1 MEKKSLFSTK
11 TMVATALGA
20 ALFFVLFA
28 YVKIPSPIPETNFQ
42 LAYGVS
48 AFFGCLFGPVASCLI
63 AFIGHTLND
72 FIFYG
77 SAWWSW
83 IIASGIAGL
92 ASGFAFYYTNLEE
105 GEFNKKTVLAIIAI
119 NVIGCAI
126 AFLLV
131 APGLDVLI
139 YAEPAGKV
147 FLQGLTAFL
156 ADGISSI
163 VVCLLLSATYAKTR
177 TKSGSLDQE

>member
-63 AFIGHTLND
+63 AAIGHTLND
-72 FIFYG
+72 FI
-77 SAWWSW
+77 
-83 IIASGIAGL
+83 IIYKYKRIS
-92 ASGFAFYYTNLEE
+92 
-105 GEFNKKTVLAIIAI
+105 
-119 NVIGCAI
+119 NV
-126 AFLLV
+126 
-131 APGLDVLI
+131 
-139 YAEPAGKV
+139 
-147 FLQGLTAFL
+147 
-156 ADGISSI
+156 
-163 VVCLLLSATYAKTR
+163 
-177 TKSGSLDQE
+177 SGSFYQRQYFRFTDL

>member
-63 AFIGHTLND
+63 AAIGHTLND

-77 SAWWSW
+77 SPWWSW
-83 IIASGIAGL
+83 VVASAVSGL
-92 ASGFAFYYTNLEE
+92 VAGFAYFYT
-105 GEFNKKTVLAIIAI
+105 K
-119 NVIGCAI
+119 
-126 AFLLV
+126 
-131 APGLDVLI
+131 LDKDYLDN
-139 YAEPAGKV
+139 YCYQRNWKCHCMG
-147 FLQGLTAFL
+147 TC
-156 ADGISSI
+156 SSMLRY
-163 VVCLLLSATYAKTR
+163 CYLC
-177 TKSGSLDQE
+177 